1 MYKYYIVPDATKL
14 SSHAAI
20 YENLQLL
27 WDPLTES
34 DAYAI
39 TEPSNKSELNKS
51 ASLEFSVLPAN
62 IHYNDFHKNRTVVVV
77 YDDDDWIFEGVV
89 TDAPLDFFK
98 QRKVTCADP
107 LTYLCQ
113 SVQAPDEKN
122 EISTPTSGSNPRYFP
137 VPDAWYT
144 GANPKGL
151 DWYEQTIKAIYVQVA
166 ETDVYVSGTTYYV
179 KSGDEYSVW
188 SGNAGTWAARPT
200 LYVASGHEPKYTK
213 SNDTSAVADKRYYYL
228 VTNQSGNYSGTTTTV
243 AAATEETIVGH
254 IERLLNVHNSQVDK
268 FKCIFPGNM
277 YSSSDTSK
285 KEFKAANYRTTWD
298 ALKSDILDEYGKYFR
313 IRLGDDHALYLDY
326 LELHQLPTV
335 PDSMAPLIEF
345 TNNMMN
351 MSESDDNDDD
361 IFTVLVPIG
370 KDNLTVKDVTGHDTP
385 AHNDSTHEVDPYVAS
400 WGGNKRYVVVSR
412 KAIDRYGYI
421 IKPQQFSDV
430 EDAAT
435 LWDRTVKYIQNNY
448 DYHTEYEVKAI
459 DIRFINGNGK
469 RIVVGD
475 KVRLHSQWHGV
486 DTTELYVISAEH
498 DQMNPENDSYR
509 IGIPTSD
516 REANNRTLT
525 GQSNSAKSKQAKN
538 SASTSS
544 GMSRMSSILEEYI
557 HVTEWGLEMSSR
569 LKNEVESNDGKY
581 MTRFIQDEEHLN
593 LAAQKLFGVDGDGVG
608 DKDAG
613 YNKVRKSEYRK
624 SADGPYRNPSE
635 EHWFELVNGN
645 YVSSTDTICDPAV
658 VGDKDYYRMRLWT
671 RYSDIDVGPG
681 GVKARVDGN
690 YECSTY
696 CSSWIEMNED
706 AILALTGA
714 LYVDENGQ
722 VIVKSGAGFRT
733 GHTTEA
739 HDARY
744 IQVARSMYSQNPN
757 PKSKNWYERK
767 LDSANA
773 WLGQG
778 KADQETN
785 DSYYKKTDDTEVN
798 RNKYYYY
805 KSDTT
810 EEFHADYGVYDE
822 NNLRAGVI
830 ARMINNPT
838 YTKVSM
844 TEVNNLKI
852 RGGSPQA
859 QGWYEYDT
867 TAGDYGLTLD
877 TSVGSITKEYFTR
890 TNNTQ
895 GYTEIRGEHI
905 VIGKTEGYSG
915 LDAATKAKVDG
926 YLARHPHL
934 DGTITEIA
942 SDVVVIN
949 TLIAKYIEVD
959 EIVVGTMLSSD
970 TAHFNHVHIGG
981 IAEGDWTAGLVA
993 TEADIDWINGGHVS
1007 FISLRSA
1014 MSGIG
1019 FGYSGGYDLGRLASW
1034 GDIVVGFGS
1043 PTISG
1048 DDVSILYTTLDDYCN
1063 NTTDENH
1070 KVTFTKPASLGTVTW
1085 SSGTNTLTVK
1095 TVGGKDF
1102 LVGEIKPFAP
1112 SGQSE
1117 AMAMQNAG
1125 YLATET
1131 TGYSTVYGIYYT
1143 RKDVNNNDISG
1154 KTMLFKTPKNR
1165 YPDAV
1170 STIKT
1175 WSDSEYTDGT
1185 SEVTLDYGE
1194 SEKVYARYKTE
1205 AQHDDTEN
1213 DNWTDK
1219 TGFTIKAP
1227 ALGATSTYYERLNS
1241 DDEWEGHSMTAAATV
1256 TLDYDESI
1264 TVKGRHQDGFNVW
1277 HEGSVL
1283 TVKSKSDRYSSGVS
1297 DGRTG
1302 VSISSPA
1309 SASAPQ
1315 GASVT
1320 NLSYGTTYEVH
1331 KVYGGNNDGG
1341 TIYFKAPDNNA
1352 TTLSTSD
1359 IKLSVNDTYA
1369 SEPTADAKLTD
1380 LLGAIKEC
1388 LNSTNSNRWVKF
1400 TVSAGSLASKTY
1412 KIDCG

>member
-151 DWYEQTIKAIYVQVA
+151 DWYEQTINAIYVQVA

-179 KSGDEYSVW
+179 KSGDVYSVW

-213 SNDTSAVADKRYYYL
+213 SNDISAVADKRYYYL

-277 YSSSDTSK
+277 YSTSDTSK

-326 LELHQLPTV
+326 LELYQLPTV

-370 KDNLTVKDVTGHDTP
+370 KDNLTVKDVTGHDSP

-412 KAIDRYGYI
+412 KAIARYGYI

-430 EDAAT
+430 EDAST

-459 DIRFINGNGK
+459 DIRFINGSGK

-569 LKNEVESNDGKY
+569 LKNEYESNDRKY

-608 DKDAG
+608 DLDAG
-613 YNKVRKSEYRK
+613 YGKVLKSEYRK
-624 SADGPYRNPSE
+624 STDGPYKNPSE
-635 EHWFELVNGN
+635 EHWFEYKNGQ
-645 YVSSTDTICDPAV
+645 YVLSTDTTADP
-658 VGDKDYYRMRLWT
+658 DKQYYYQRLWT
-671 RYSDIDVGPG
+671 RYSNIDVGPG
-681 GVKARVDGN
+681 GIKAVVDGN
-690 YECSTY
+690 HERSTY
-696 CSSWIEMNED
+696 CSSWIQSNEEQ
-706 AILALTGA
+706 ILAITGHIH
-714 LYVDENGQ
+714 VDENGQ
-722 VIVKSGAGFRT
+722 VIIDSGAGART
-733 GHTTEA
+733 GHTSERTEIHYVPVQKTLYGNSPA
-739 HDARY
+739 AKR
-744 IQVARSMYSQNPN
+744 
-757 PKSKNWYERK
+757 WYERVIVNGRWPGA
-767 LDSANA
+767 DVDESVIMQGAQPNV
-773 WLGQG
+773 LGPN
-778 KADQETN
+778 EST
-785 DSYYKKTDDTEVN
+785 YYKISTDAVA
-798 RNKYYYY
+798 KYDKAYYVRQT
-805 KSDTT
+805 SV
-810 EEFHADYGVYDE
+810 EEFTAEYGIYDE
-822 NNLRAGVI
+822 NTLNGGI
-830 ARMINNPT
+830 ISRMVNNPQYFPVPAADVQKAGFAGET
-838 YTKVSM
+838 AYQHGWWIYDKNTGEFGEALAGEKV
-844 TEVNNLKI
+844 N
-852 RGGSPQA
+852 PYA
-859 QGWYEYDT
+859 QNT
-867 TAGDYGLTLD
+867 
-877 TSVGSITKEYFTR
+877 YFTR
-890 TNNTQ
+890 TNTSQ
-895 GYTEIRGEHI
+895 QYTDIWGEHV
-905 VIGKTEGYSG
+905 VIGRTMNYAGM
-915 LDAATKAKVDG
+915 DAATQAKVQKYIADH
-926 YLARHPHL
+926 RL

-942 SDVVVIN
+942 SDVVVVN
-949 TLIAKYIEVD
+949 ALIAKYIETD
-959 EIVVGTMLSSD
+959 EIIVNTMLSAEHGYFGTLFVGMNAERSD
-970 TAHFNHVHIGG
+970 IQDGEIVAIYGSFDHTDGG
-981 IAEGDWTAGLVA
+981 NIIAQ
-993 TEADIDWINGGHVS
+993 
-1007 FISLRSA
+1007 SLTFSPLG
-1014 MSGIG
+1014 SSSG
-1019 FGYSGGYDLGRLASW
+1019 FGYGEVDGVPRLGNPN
-1034 GDIVVGFGS
+1034 DIVMGFGN
-1043 PTISG
+1043 PTYSG
-1048 DDVSILYTTLDDYCN
+1048 DDVKIPFTTLYDFCQSY
-1063 NTTDENH
+1063 TDETH
-1070 KVTFTKPASLGTVTW
+1070 VITFTKPASLGTVTW
-1085 SSGTNTLTVK
+1085 SSGDKTLTAK

-1131 TGYSTVYGIYYT
+1131 TGYNQVYGLYYT
-1143 RKDVNNNDISG
+1143 RKDASNNDVSA

-1170 STIKT
+1170 STIRT
-1175 WSDSEYTDGT
+1175 YSDDSVTDDGTIALEYSDST
-1185 SEVTLDYGE
+1185 
-1194 SEKVYARYKTE
+1194 KVYAQYYTESEYDKAAGETKTY
-1205 AQHDDTEN
+1205 
-1213 DNWTDK
+1213 
-1219 TGFTIKAP
+1219 
-1227 ALGATSTYYERLNS
+1227 TSKNGVTVTSPGVGEVKTYYERLNS
-1241 DDEWEGHSMTAAATV
+1241 DSEWEGNSLTAASSI
-1256 TLDYDESI
+1256 TLDYSESVKI
-1264 TVKGRHQDGFNVW
+1264 KGRHQDGLNNW
-1277 HEGSVL
+1277 HEAPVL
-1283 TVKSKSDRYSSGVS
+1283 TVMSKADRYSTGKTDGANTLSIDPSSDKTLGYSESVTVKATTTKG
-1297 DGRTG
+1297 DGRSVEKSVKITA
-1302 VSISSPA
+1302 PA
-1309 SASAPQ
+1309 
-1315 GASVT
+1315 
-1320 NLSYGTTYEVH
+1320 
-1331 KVYGGNNDGG
+1331 
-1341 TIYFKAPDNNA
+1341 NNA
-1352 TTLSTSD
+1352 TSH
-1359 IKLSVNDTYA
+1359 SV
-1369 SEPTADAKLTD
+1369 SLTADKTHSYTEKGSSYTQVFSD
-1380 LLGAIKEC
+1380 VTFENQKWYRFSVTCGDDTNYYAIY
-1388 LNSTNSNRWVKF
+1388 VK
-1400 TVSAGSLASKTY
+1400 TS
-1412 KIDCG
+1412 

>member
-39 TEPSNKSELNKS
+39 TEPSDKSELNKS

-151 DWYEQTIKAIYVQVA
+151 DWYEQTINAIYVQVA

-179 KSGDEYSVW
+179 KSGDVYSVW

-277 YSSSDTSK
+277 YSTSDTSK

-326 LELHQLPTV
+326 LELYQLPTV

-370 KDNLTVKDVTGHDTP
+370 KDNLTVKDVTGHDSP

-412 KAIDRYGYI
+412 KAIARYGYI

-430 EDAAT
+430 EDAST

-459 DIRFINGNGK
+459 DIRFINGSGK

-557 HVTEWGLEMSSR
+557 HVTEWGLEMSSN
-569 LKNEVESNDGKY
+569 LKNTVEAQAGKF
-581 MTRFIQDEEHLN
+581 TTQFIQDGEHIN
-593 LAAQKLFGVDGDGVG
+593 LLAQKIFGVDEEGYGDV
-608 DKDAG
+608 DAG
-613 YNKVRKSEYRK
+613 YMLVPTSERKTSYGK
-624 SADGPYRNPSE
+624 YKNPVE
-635 EHWFELVNGN
+635 QAWYEKKGN
-645 YVSSTDTICDPAV
+645 RQYQLSTDTTSDPAA
-658 VGDKDYYRMRLWT
+658 VGNKNYYVQNLAT
-671 RYSDIDVGPG
+671 RVSQIDVGPSG
-681 GVKARVDGN
+681 IKGVVDGN
-690 YECSTY
+690 YERSTY
-696 CSSWIEMNED
+696 CSSWIKANED
-706 AILALTGA
+706 AILAITGHIH
-714 LYVDENGQ
+714 VDDNGQ
-722 VIVKSGAGFRT
+722 VIIDSGSGVRT
-733 GHTTEA
+733 GHTSERTDVHYQA
-739 HDARY
+739 VPRTQYGNSPA
-744 IQVARSMYSQNPN
+744 
-757 PKSKNWYERK
+757 SKHWYERV
-767 LDSANA
+767 LNSAGKWTGDGVA
-773 WLGQG
+773 ESEIMAGATSESLGSNES
-778 KADQETN
+778 K
-785 DSYYKKTDDTEVN
+785 YYKRSTDATAN
-798 RNKYYYY
+798 SQKYYYVRT
-805 KSDTT
+805 STT
-810 EEFHADYGVYDE
+810 EEFTAEYGVYDE
-822 NNLRAGVI
+822 NTLTGGVI
-830 ARMINNPT
+830 SRMVNNPSYFPVPKGT
-838 YTKVSM
+838 VEDAANDGKIAH
-844 TEVNNLKI
+844 NL
-852 RGGSPQA
+852 
-859 QGWYEYDT
+859 GWYVYNSQTGTFGLALADDPVHANWSYYTVKNTSEVWTDLR
-867 TAGDYGLTLD
+867 GD
-877 TSVGSITKEYFTR
+877 
-890 TNNTQ
+890 
-895 GYTEIRGEHI
+895 HI
-905 VIGKTEGYSG
+905 VIGPITGEIDEATRARAQKYISG
-915 LDAATKAKVDG
+915 K
-926 YLARHPHL
+926 HL
-934 DGTITEIA
+934 NGTITEIA
-942 SDVVVIN
+942 SDVTVVN
-949 TLIAKYIEVD
+949 TLIAKYIEAD
-959 EIVVGTMLSSD
+959 DITANTSIQTDYLGFNQGICGGYLDFYPDYGYPDLGTHIESGRVGTYIVETGVIILSSD
-970 TAHFNHVHIGG
+970 SGDDILLGSSHTD
-981 IAEGDWTAGLVA
+981 EGSSD
-993 TEADIDWINGGHVS
+993 ADPAN
-1007 FISLRSA
+1007 L
-1014 MSGIG
+1014 
-1019 FGYSGGYDLGRLASW
+1019 
-1034 GDIVVGFGS
+1034 VVGFG
-1043 PTISG
+1043 TITYSG
-1048 DDVSILYTTLDDYCN
+1048 DDVTIPYLTAGDSGSYDNDHVI
-1063 NTTDENH
+1063 
-1070 KVTFTKPASLGTVTW
+1070 TFTKPASLGTVTW

-1102 LVGEIKPFAP
+1102 LVGEIRNYVP
-1112 SGQSE
+1112 SGSSE
-1117 AMAMQNAG
+1117 AAAMSQAG
-1125 YLATET
+1125 YLATEK

-1170 STIKT
+1170 SSIQTYSNWAKGDGETI
-1175 WSDSEYTDGT
+1175 E
-1185 SEVTLDYGE
+1185 LDYGG
-1194 SEKVYARYKTE
+1194 SANVFAQYKTE
-1205 AQHDDTEN
+1205 AQFDDTQN
-1213 DNWTDK
+1213 DNHTNK
-1219 TGFTIKAP
+1219 TGVTVKAP
-1227 ALGATSTYYERLNS
+1227 SKPSANGATEAVKSNVTYKDGDTITLGYS
-1241 DDEWEGHSMTAAATV
+1241 DSVKIYGKFKLS
-1256 TLDYDESI
+1256 LDSDYTNCSGI
-1264 TVKGRHQDGFNVW
+1264 TVKSPADNSTTISSSDIDIPNDFDVSTSEPSGTKLTNLRNAIQEAIRDGKWLYFNVK
-1277 HEGSVL
+1277 V
-1283 TVKSKSDRYSSGVS
+1283 SG
-1297 DGRTG
+1297 T
-1302 VSISSPA
+1302 
-1309 SASAPQ
+1309 SASKR
-1315 GASVT
+1315 
-1320 NLSYGTTYEVH
+1320 YYM
-1331 KVYGGNNDGG
+1331 D
-1341 TIYFKAPDNNA
+1341 F
-1352 TTLSTSD
+1352 
-1359 IKLSVNDTYA
+1359 
-1369 SEPTADAKLTD
+1369 
-1380 LLGAIKEC
+1380 
-1388 LNSTNSNRWVKF
+1388 R
-1400 TVSAGSLASKTY
+1400 
-1412 KIDCG
+1412 